1 MQQKIIVPSNVDAEV
16 ALLGCI
22 ITNETVLLETQDLVP
37 VDYFFDSRNRAIYK
51 AMISLSNEKKHID
64 ITTLISYLEK
74 ENLIEQVG
82 GLDYLGSLANIG
94 YSLPNVTSYIELI
107 VDSALRRKS
116 IDLLSNLVQEGYNS
130 NVSTFD
136 YIENI
141 EKGIFEISR
150 GRSIDSFKTISEVSK
165 NVLEATEKHANQKET
180 IVGLKTGFPTIDRLT
195 LGFQPGQL
203 IILAARPAMGKSAM
217 GLNLAEHIAVK
228 NKNGKANVAVF
239 SIEMS
244 AEQLVERMIACDSKI
259 ELSNIKTGNIQTNEW
274 VRFNTSCSR
283 LSKLGIYFDDSTDL
297 TVAKI
302 RAKCRKQAI
311 ETGLDFVVIDY
322 LQLINS
328 PNDNKALQEQ
338 VAKIS
343 RELKLMAMELQIPV
357 LVLSQLSRAVEK
369 REDKHPM
376 MADLRDSGSIE
387 QDADIVMFL
396 YRDDYYN
403 KASGRKGEADFIIS
417 KNRSGQT
424 HEGIPLLFNGA
435 CACFEEK
442 IGE

>member
-1 MQQKIIVPSNVDAEV
+1 MQKIVIPSNVEAEA

-22 ITNETVLLETQDLVP
+22 IVNENILLETRDLVP
-37 VDYFFDSRNRAIYK
+37 VEYFYDSRNRAIYR
-51 AMISLSNEKKHID
+51 AMISLQNEKKHID
-64 ITTLISYLEK
+64 ITTLISYLTK
-74 ENLIEQVG
+74 ENLINEVG
-82 GLDYLGSLANIG
+82 GLDYLGSLANVG
-94 YSLPNVTSYIELI
+94 YSTPNVNSYIDLI
-107 VDSALRRKS
+107 VDSAMRRNS
-116 IDLLSNLVQEGYNS
+116 IDLLTKLVQDGYN
-130 NVSTFD
+130 NEISTFD

-141 EKGIFEISR
+141 EKGVFELSKR
-150 GRSIDSFKTISEVSK
+150 RSVDGFKTIGDVSR
-165 NVLEATEKHANQKET
+165 NVLEATELHANQKEA
-180 IVGLKTGFPTIDRLT
+180 IIGLKTGFPTLDRLT

-203 IILAARPAMGKSAM
+203 IILAARPSMGKSAM

-228 NKNGKANVAVF
+228 NKQGKANVAVF
-239 SIEMS
+239 SLEMS

-259 ELSNIKTGNIQTNEW
+259 ELSNIKTGNIQANEW

-302 RAKCRKQAI
+302 RAKCRKQAV

-369 REDKHPM
+369 REDKHPI

-403 KASGRKGEADFIIS
+403 KASARKGEADFIIS

-424 HEGIPLLFNGA
+424 HEGIPLLFNGG

-442 IGE
+442 IGD